1 MIPTGIVFV
10 NNDLTESTKSALV
23 KQLYIT
29 DIYDGY
35 GYDTLI
41 ASDPNF
47 ITFVH
52 NNNRRVMVIRSF
64 REEQNRETADVVIFV
79 THGTATILKNKFGP
93 PQTTYR
99 VAELTWQKLCVFD
112 LPIYKCC
119 NCNNKCDCNCGC
131 HRRHSSHDHNHSH
144 GCGCDDC
151 SRNRSHRSR
160 RRGCGC

>member
-10 NNDLTESTKSALV
+10 NNDLTQSTQDALV

-35 GYDTLI
+35 SYDNII
-41 ASDPNF
+41 ASDSSFP
-47 ITFVH
+47 TFVH

-79 THGTATILKNKFGP
+79 TSGTATILKNKFGP
-93 PQTTYR
+93 PNTTYR

-112 LPIYKCC
+112 LSIYKCC
-119 NCNNKCDCNCGC
+119 NYNKCNCSC
-131 HRRHSSHDHNHSH
+131 DKTYNSNNNYRSSSSYKSKRK
-144 GCGCDDC
+144 GCGC
-151 SRNRSHRSR
+151 
-160 RRGCGC
+160 